1 MIESLTDRLQQSRL
15 MVVEVDRERG
25 RLRVKG
31 AGCTDLSCHERTV
44 VVTEDGS
51 LAGVDALNPG
61 DIVRIEEDVAEGG
74 VAVARVVVLR
84 RVWERIASPE
94 L

>member
-1 MIESLTDRLQQSRL
+1 VTGSLTDRLQQSRL
-15 MVVEVDRERG
+15 MIVEVDREGG
-25 RLRVKG
+25 RLRVRG
-31 AGCTDLSCHERTV
+31 AACTDLSCHARTV

-61 DIVRIEEDVAEGG
+61 DIVRIEEDATEGG
-74 VAVARVVVLR
+74 VTVARVVVLR